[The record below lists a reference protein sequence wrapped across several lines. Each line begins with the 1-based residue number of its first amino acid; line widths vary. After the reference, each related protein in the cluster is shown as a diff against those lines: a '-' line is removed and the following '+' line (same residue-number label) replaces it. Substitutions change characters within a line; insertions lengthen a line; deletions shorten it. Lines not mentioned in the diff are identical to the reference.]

1 MKRNSG
7 FTLIELVV
15 VIIIV
20 GILAAMGFT
29 QYTKM
34 VEKGR
39 TAEAKAVLGALRT
52 AQQARYLQEGAYTV
66 SMTSIPVEAPSSCA
80 TTHYYRYGCAVTG
93 TCTAIRCQ
101 SGGKNPN
108 AVAAQAHNLT
118 LSIDGVW
125 GGTPGYY

>member
-52 AQQARYLQEGAYTV
+52 AQQARYLQQGSYTEILANLAV
-66 SMTSIPVEAPSSCA
+66 DAPISCSS
-80 TTHYYRYGCAVTG
+80 THYYSYICSATG
-93 TCTAIRCQ
+93 RCTASRCTA
-101 SGGKNPN
+101 GGKGPN
-108 AVAAQAHNLT
+108 ATVSYTLN

-125 GGTPGYY
+125 GGTQGYY